1 MRDIKLDSTAWIDLV
16 FDGKNKN
23 YGAYKLRE
31 LSTKRHLIAF
41 LCTVL
46 LAAFLAFLPTLIETV
61 TPKAKEQV
69 QIAEVTQLIDLE
81 LEKQLEEQQ
90 LIREETAPPP
100 PPLKETVQYVAPKIV
115 DAEEVTDENELKS
128 QDELLET
135 KIQISILD
143 QEGTDDED
151 AVDIADLQQHQ
162 VVIEEKVEEQIY
174 RGVEQ
179 MPEFPGG
186 EKELMKY
193 LNDNITYPVI
203 AAENGIQ
210 GRVTLE
216 FVVSET
222 GAISD
227 VKVIQKLDPSCDKEA
242 MRVIQSMPKWIPGM
256 QNGRAVK
263 VYYTVPVT
271 FRLQN

>member
-193 LNDNITYPVI
+193 LNDNIQYPVI

-242 MRVIQSMPKWIPGM
+242 MRVIQAMPKWIPGM

-263 VYYTVPVT
+263 V
-271 FRLQN
+271 

>member
-193 LNDNITYPVI
+193 LNDNIQYPVI

>member
-242 MRVIQSMPKWIPGM
+242 MRVIQAMPKWIPGM

-271 FRLQN
+271 FKLQN